1 MRLVREHTVRIKEIW
16 DVPDDLEL
24 DPDYKEDAPGVTL
37 VSQRSTEIGAAVLRP
52 ADVLEPAEPAPDP
65 KHQEAAERG
74 YWSRLVRAW
83 RTL

>member
-1 MRLVREHTVRIKEIW
+1 MRLVRERTVRIKEIF

-24 DPDYKEDAPGVTL
+24 DPEYREDAPGVTL
-37 VSQRSTEIGAAVLRP
+37 ISQRAIEVGAAVLRT
-52 ADVLEPAEPAPDP
+52 ATDNEPAYPAPDP